1 MRKLIDYKVKIHTN
15 KKINNIIKKEIKK
28 YYEFYGYLQFSNK
41 LKKTLMKEI
50 GNETDKDKIKNIE
63 KRVIKEIYSNRLL
76 IIDEVHNI
84 RGENK
89 ETINYIE
96 KVIKYSDNLKL
107 IIMSATP
114 MFNTSTEI
122 VPLLNLLLLN
132 DNRTPIKTEEI
143 FIDDELTKEGEK
155 IIERK
160 SRGYISYLRG
170 ENPKTFPIRLYPE
183 KGIKDTYSKNDMQGN
198 ILENRKMNTF
208 KLYNNKM
215 EGHQKEVYENI
226 FKTYSSVQQIHE
238 KQILTQASIFVYKS
252 KRDDFDN
259 IGDVGLRNQFKI
271 TNRKSG
277 INIKYRD
284 DNNKLDLKNQG
295 KKIYNIIKSLKK
307 SKGIIFIYSQYIS
320 SGIIPLAIA
329 LEEAGYSKYDGD
341 ILDKK
346 YRGDLVDYKGDKKE
360 DGKEFKKGNYIIL
373 SGDKKLSPNN
383 NKMINLLKKEWNSG
397 DNLNG
402 EKIKIIIGSEVTSE
416 GIDFQGI
423 REIHILDPWYNLN
436 RLEQVIG
443 RGIRYCSHIKLPV
456 EHRNVSIYL
465 HISNINDEDACIDE
479 SIYQLAERKAINI
492 GKIERVLKINSI
504 DSYLF
509 LKGNIITK
517 GNISPIKLIDSRN
530 NNLNAYYPYDRE
542 YSKLCSYMETC
553 IYNPNIS
560 DTNLIKL
567 EKLKEKDIDFDT
579 FNIDLSSEITETVYK
594 YIQEL
599 FKIDNIFTIDNIID
613 YINDNLNIHHKI
625 IFLSLN
631 YIIDKKITLYGINDI
646 KGYIIYRNDYYIFQP
661 EYIMMNIYL
670 FIIDITLSIII

>member
-1 MRKLIDYKVKIHTN
+1 MRGLTLYMIKIRVVINVRGDKMRKLIDYKVKIHTN

-373 SGDKKLSPNN
+373 L
-383 NKMINLLKKEWNSG
+383 E
-397 DNLNG
+397 
-402 EKIKIIIGSEVTSE
+402 IKSYHLIII
-416 GIDFQGI
+416 
-423 REIHILDPWYNLN
+423 
-436 RLEQVIG
+436 
-443 RGIRYCSHIKLPV
+443 K
-456 EHRNVSIYL
+456 
-465 HISNINDEDACIDE
+465 
-479 SIYQLAERKAINI
+479 
-492 GKIERVLKINSI
+492 
-504 DSYLF
+504 
-509 LKGNIITK
+509 
-517 GNISPIKLIDSRN
+517 
-530 NNLNAYYPYDRE
+530 
-542 YSKLCSYMETC
+542 
-553 IYNPNIS
+553 
-560 DTNLIKL
+560 
-567 EKLKEKDIDFDT
+567 
-579 FNIDLSSEITETVYK
+579 
-594 YIQEL
+594 
-599 FKIDNIFTIDNIID
+599 
-613 YINDNLNIHHKI
+613 
-625 IFLSLN
+625 
-631 YIIDKKITLYGINDI
+631 
-646 KGYIIYRNDYYIFQP
+646 
-661 EYIMMNIYL
+661 
-670 FIIDITLSIII
+670 